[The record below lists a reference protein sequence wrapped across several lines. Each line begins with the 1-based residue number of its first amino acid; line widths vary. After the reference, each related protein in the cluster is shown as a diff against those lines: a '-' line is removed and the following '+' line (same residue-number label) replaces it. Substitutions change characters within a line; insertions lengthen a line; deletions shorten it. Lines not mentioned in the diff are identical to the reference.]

1 MIWLKWAAALVHL
14 LYLHTKMKCYV
25 SFTTWTTCF
34 CIHTARLGWKVQFWA
49 SAERDGASTPEAS
62 AVSGKNYA
70 PNYVGGFTVT
80 WVICS
85 SRPLPLELT
94 AVGETVVME
103 NLEIFRM
110 NGFQFQIDM
119 EGNSRLDW
127 KAIEP
132 GGQLYALSHWLVP
145 SSIPDF
151 SEWGHTEWK
160 IGPNGVCGVSVS
172 NCKYSC
178 VHS

>member
-1 MIWLKWAAALVHL
+1 MDARFGWNGQLPLFIYFHL
-14 LYLHTKMKCYV
+14 LYLYIHRQRWCDG
-25 SFTTWTTCF
+25 FTTWTTCF
-34 CIHTARLGWKVQFWA
+34 CIHTARLRWKVQFWA

-62 AVSGKNYA
+62 AVSGENYSL
-70 PNYVGGFTVT
+70 NYVVGFIVT
-80 WVICS
+80 RVTCS

-119 EGNSRLDW
+119 EGKPERDLIPGW
-127 KAIEP
+127 IENQT
-132 GGQLYALSHWLVP
+132 GNWCTG
-145 SSIPDF
+145 I
-151 SEWGHTEWK
+151 
-160 IGPNGVCGVSVS
+160 SVS